1 MQIEY
6 ALPRSKASSIYL
18 YIYIYIIGIY
28 VFPFFPTYFGLGVSD
43 IIRLVNFEDN
53 IGLL

>member
-18 YIYIYIIGIY
+18 YIYIIGIY